1 MDRISGLLIMAVPLL
16 FAIVIHEAAHGWMA
30 LRFGDP
36 TARDAGRL
44 TLNPLHH
51 IDPFGTIIVPLLLY
65 FSNTGFLFGWAK
77 PVPVNPYY
85 FRDPKREMMWVSLA
99 GPGANMLA
107 AFACGL
113 ILRVMSLMAGG
124 FGMGSSLFG
133 IAASMILYG
142 MIINLVLACFNMI
155 PIPPLDGSKV
165 LMRFLPPRYEIIMLQ
180 LQGMG
185 MFLLIGIIMIGN
197 VINVPILGMIIHPFV
212 SFFSFL
218 FAGDLSG
225 FF

>member
-1 MDRISGLLIMAVPLL
+1 MAVPLL
-16 FAIVIHEAAHGWMA
+16 FAIVIHEVAHGWMA

-44 TLNPLHH
+44 TLNPLPH
-51 IDPFGTIIVPLLLY
+51 IDPIGTIVVPLLLY

-85 FRDPKREMMWVSLA
+85 LRNPKEDMMWVSLA
-99 GPGANMLA
+99 GPGANILT
-107 AFACGL
+107 AFGCGM
-113 ILRVMSLMAGG
+113 ILRMMNLFPGNLQT
-124 FGMGSSLFG
+124 GSSLFG
-133 IAASMILYG
+133 LFITMVLYG
-142 MIINLVLACFNMI
+142 MIINLVLACFNLI

-165 LMRFLPPRYEIIMLQ
+165 LMRFLPPRYEYYMMQ
-180 LQGMG
+180 MQGMG

-197 VINVPILGMIIHPFV
+197 IINVPILGLIIHPFV

-218 FAGDLSG
+218 FAGS
-225 FF
+225 F

>member
-1 MDRISGLLIMAVPLL
+1 MDRITGLLIMAVPLL
-16 FAIVIHEAAHGWMA
+16 FAIVIHEVAHGWMA

-44 TLNPLHH
+44 TLNPIHH
-51 IDPFGTIIVPLLLY
+51 IDPIGTIVVPLLLY

-85 FRDPKREMMWVSLA
+85 LRNPKEDMMWVALA
-99 GPGANMLA
+99 GPGANMLT
-107 AFACGL
+107 AFGCGM
-113 ILRVMSLMAGG
+113 ILRMMNLLSGNLQT
-124 FGMGSSLFG
+124 GSSLLGLFVT
-133 IAASMILYG
+133 MVLYG
-142 MIINLVLACFNMI
+142 MIINLVLACFNLI

-165 LMRFLPPRYEIIMLQ
+165 LMRFLPPKYELYMMQ

-197 VINVPILGMIIHPFV
+197 VIGVPVLGMIIHPFV

-218 FAGDLSG
+218 FAGN
-225 FF
+225 F

>member
-1 MDRISGLLIMAVPLL
+1 MGVPLL
-16 FAIVIHEAAHGWMA
+16 FAIVIHEVAHGWMA

-44 TLNPLHH
+44 TLNPFPH
-51 IDPFGTIIVPLLLY
+51 IDPIGTIVVPLLLY

-85 FRDPKREMMWVSLA
+85 LRHPKEDMMWVSLA
-99 GPGANMLA
+99 GPGANMLT
-107 AFACGL
+107 AFGCGM
-113 ILRVMSLMAGG
+113 ILRLTNLLPGNLETGLSL
-124 FGMGSSLFG
+124 LG
-133 IAASMILYG
+133 IFVTMVLYG
-142 MIINLVLACFNMI
+142 MIINLVLACFNLI

-165 LMRFLPPRYEIIMLQ
+165 LMRFLPPRYEYYMMR

-185 MFLLIGIIMIGN
+185 MFLLSGIIMIGN
-197 VINVPILGMIIHPFV
+197 VIGVPIRGMIIHPFI

-218 FAGDLSG
+218 FAGN
-225 FF
+225 F

>member
-1 MDRISGLLIMAVPLL
+1 MAVPLL
-16 FAIVIHEAAHGWMA
+16 FAIVIHEVAHGWMA

-44 TLNPLHH
+44 TLNPIHH
-51 IDPFGTIIVPLLLY
+51 IDPIGTIIVPLLLY
-65 FSNTGFLFGWAK
+65 LSNTGFLFGWAK

-85 FRDPKREMMWVSLA
+85 LRDPKRDMMWVSLA
-99 GPGANMLA
+99 GPGANMLT
-107 AFACGL
+107 AFGCGL
-113 ILRVMSLMAGG
+113 LLRFMKLGLGDFGLGLSVFSILISIL
-124 FGMGSSLFG
+124 
-133 IAASMILYG
+133 LYG

-165 LMRFLPPRYEIIMLQ
+165 LMRFLPPQYEIYMLQ

-197 VINVPILGMIIHPFV
+197 VIGVPILGMIIHPFV

-218 FAGDLSG
+218 FAGNISG

>member
-1 MDRISGLLIMAVPLL
+1 MAVPLL
-16 FAIVIHEAAHGWMA
+16 FAIVIHETAHGWMA

-36 TARDAGRL
+36 TAKDAGRL
-44 TLNPLHH
+44 TLNPIHH

-65 FSNTGFLFGWAK
+65 LSNTGFLFGWAK

-113 ILRVMSLMAGG
+113 ILRILSLLAGG
-124 FGMGSSLFG
+124 SGMGSPLFSLLV
-133 IAASMILYG
+133 SMVFYG

-165 LMRFLPPRYEIIMLQ
+165 LMRFLPPKYEYYMLQ

-197 VINVPILGMIIHPFV
+197 VINVPILGMIINPFV
-212 SFFSFL
+212 SFFSFV
-218 FAGDLSG
+218 FAGYTG